1 MDKTTLSE
9 LLVEIRRI
17 EEHRQKGAEKQIKQ
31 HYESLLKDL
40 REFLGVSY
48 AKLAEDDVLT
58 YAILQQKGEF
68 ARFLDEVV
76 KKVNNITPKAAT
88 EITSVVNDVYEL
100 AYNGVVKAVAAADTV
115 GALHT
120 ALQGLPLVTPEI
132 IKRAVENP
140 ISGLTL
146 KDTLEKNRK
155 EIVYNIKREIGTGLT
170 QGDRMS
176 TMAKRIQSQIDI
188 DYRKAMTITRTEVHR
203 VREAGNCDSA
213 KDISA
218 SLDKGDSGMVMVKI
232 WRTMQD
238 ESVRP
243 QRQPYKRKSGVKAR
257 KKATAGLRSSLSGAN
272 HVKMEGA
279 TVKADEPFNLGGGVY
294 ADAPGGSGVA
304 GHDINCRCFV
314 EYDLLTVAEFE
325 KATGKKYKNPLT
337 SEVSS
342 GMMEREEP
350 LQKTAPNR
358 YASMTADQRKI
369 AINDKAISKAEM
381 YAVKNWGV
389 ETIDLKG
396 LDAHAITK
404 TFKEM
409 NKVFEEFPI
418 LKGTIK
424 QLVQI
429 EGKDRLM
436 ATNFSGTMVFNPEFY
451 KDVNAIKKAYESGVK
466 TGFSPKGTNWTNVAV
481 HELGHR
487 LNVEA
492 IKKKVVGENARIT
505 DWNNDELAT
514 KIVNQ
519 ALKKVRQQY
528 QIKGMKKDEL
538 LCTISGYAATGDGE
552 SIAEAFSDYY
562 SNGENANIISRT
574 IMKILKE
581 MLK

>member
-1 MDKTTLSE
+1 MDKATLSE
-9 LLVEIRRI
+9 LLVEVRRI
-17 EEHRQKGAEKQIKQ
+17 EAHRQKGAEKKIKQ
-31 HYESLLKDL
+31 CYELLLKDL
-40 REFLGVSY
+40 HEFLGVSY

-120 ALQGLPLVTPEI
+120 ALQALPLVTSEI

-176 TMAKRIQSQIDI
+176 TMAKRITNQVDI

-213 KDISA
+213 RDIST

-257 KKATAGLRSSLSGAN
+257 KKSTAGLRSSLSGAN

-304 GHDINCRCFV
+304 GHDINCRCYV

-342 GMMEREEP
+342 GMMEE
-350 LQKTAPNR
+350 
-358 YASMTADQRKI
+358 RK
-369 AINDKAISKAEM
+369 
-381 YAVKNWGV
+381 
-389 ETIDLKG
+389 
-396 LDAHAITK
+396 
-404 TFKEM
+404 
-409 NKVFEEFPI
+409 
-418 LKGTIK
+418 
-424 QLVQI
+424 VQF
-429 EGKDRLM
+429 D
-436 ATNFSGTMVFNPEFY
+436 
-451 KDVNAIKKAYESGVK
+451 IKKAKSEYAD
-466 TGFSPKGTNWTNVAV
+466 FLNNSPSANRDILKYYADTTEYLDTNKLKSPFGYSTKADKVLYNTKHPAFKDFDFNIANT
-481 HELGHR
+481 HELAHR
-487 LNVEA
+487 IDALNCKSWENEDFISAVVKNSIVSEALIHKVQTFVDNNEMSPFFDDVISALSENRVETMTLHETQYWDKLGNKEREIFA
-492 IKKKVVGENARIT
+492 NMFSLESLNLTNDLKYISDNFPKVFKT
-505 DWNNDELAT
+505 Y
-514 KIVNQ
+514 
-519 ALKKVRQQY
+519 LKMRGG
-528 QIKGMKKDEL
+528 I
-538 LCTISGYAATGDGE
+538 
-552 SIAEAFSDYY
+552 
-562 SNGENANIISRT
+562 
-574 IMKILKE
+574 
-581 MLK
+581 

>member
-1 MDKTTLSE
+1 MDKATLSE
-9 LLVEIRRI
+9 LLVEVRRI
-17 EEHRQKGAEKQIKQ
+17 EAHRQKGAEKKIKQ
-31 HYESLLKDL
+31 CYELLLKDL
-40 REFLGVSY
+40 HEFLGVSY

-120 ALQGLPLVTPEI
+120 ALQALPLVTPEI

-176 TMAKRIQSQIDI
+176 TMAKRITNQVDI

-213 KDISA
+213 RDIST

-257 KKATAGLRSSLSGAN
+257 KKSTAGLRSSLSGAN

-304 GHDINCRCFV
+304 GHDINCRCYV

-342 GMMEREEP
+342 GMMEE
-350 LQKTAPNR
+350 
-358 YASMTADQRKI
+358 RK
-369 AINDKAISKAEM
+369 
-381 YAVKNWGV
+381 
-389 ETIDLKG
+389 
-396 LDAHAITK
+396 
-404 TFKEM
+404 
-409 NKVFEEFPI
+409 
-418 LKGTIK
+418 
-424 QLVQI
+424 VQF
-429 EGKDRLM
+429 D
-436 ATNFSGTMVFNPEFY
+436 
-451 KDVNAIKKAYESGVK
+451 IKKAKSEYAD
-466 TGFSPKGTNWTNVAV
+466 FLNNSPSANRDILKYYADTTEYLDTNKLKSPFGYSTKADKVLYNTKHPAFKDFDFNIANT
-481 HELGHR
+481 HELAHR
-487 LNVEA
+487 IDALNCKSWENEDFISAVVKNSIVSEALIHKVQTFVDNNEMSPFFDDVISALSENRVETMTLHETQYWDKLGNKEREIFA
-492 IKKKVVGENARIT
+492 NMFSLESLNLTNDLKYISDNFPKVFKT
-505 DWNNDELAT
+505 Y
-514 KIVNQ
+514 
-519 ALKKVRQQY
+519 LKMRGG
-528 QIKGMKKDEL
+528 I
-538 LCTISGYAATGDGE
+538 
-552 SIAEAFSDYY
+552 
-562 SNGENANIISRT
+562 
-574 IMKILKE
+574 
-581 MLK
+581 